1 MGILVQLPT
10 RRRDEQKTKGTKARM
25 PNENTGV
32 TESAA
37 EGDGRAQA
45 AVLLFTGVRY
55 ERQKSGNSSPFSKII
70 ANSNF
75 KTI

>member
-10 RRRDEQKTKGTKARM
+10 RRRDEQKTKGTRARV
-25 PNENTGV
+25 PKENAGATK
-32 TESAA
+32 SAA
-37 EGDGRAQA
+37 KGDGRVPA

-55 ERQKSGNSSPFSKII
+55 ERQKPGNSSPFSKII
-70 ANSNF
+70 ANSNY